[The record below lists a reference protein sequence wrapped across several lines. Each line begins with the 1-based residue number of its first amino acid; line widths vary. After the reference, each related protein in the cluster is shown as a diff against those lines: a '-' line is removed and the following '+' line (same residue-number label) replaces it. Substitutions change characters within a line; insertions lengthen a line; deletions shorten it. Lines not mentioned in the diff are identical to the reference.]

1 MAEAAQSPLRTG
13 LIDDATWLTWLR
25 IQLAR
30 IPNAARSRAAER
42 ERDAVQEEPVG
53 LLRDGDAAFHAAALK
68 VAGSAP
74 RQFGRLDEVLLRG
87 RFVLRG
93 DDIATLDELVREAVR
108 IAAQGFSGTGSH
120 AADITALEARL
131 RYADDFLKRREG
143 EIARRKYA
151 RGLLG
156 GVGLTFLALGLI
168 GGLGA
173 AVITLWRNGPI
184 PVDQADALRD
194 VLVAVGAGAAGAC
207 VSVLLRM
214 HKMGNLAIEVADG
227 GAARYRIFLG
237 WFFAAAVVFLLKSGL
252 LSAVFTIPEGR
263 VESWFF
269 WGSVGFLAGFNER
282 WATNLISRNPE
293 DVGSDAAPDAAA
305 SGGARGR

>member
-1 MAEAAQSPLRTG
+1 MTEAAQSRLGTG
-13 LIDDATWLTWLR
+13 LIGDASWVTWLR

-30 IPNAARSRAAER
+30 VPNAARSRAAER
-42 ERDAVQEEPVG
+42 ERESIHEQPAG
-53 LLRDGDAAFHAAALK
+53 LLSGDEPGFHAAAMR
-68 VAGSAP
+68 VATSAP

-93 DDIATLDELVREAVR
+93 DDISTLDELVREAVR
-108 IAAQGFSGTGSH
+108 IAAEGFAASGPRSSDV
-120 AADITALEARL
+120 AALEARL

-156 GVGLTFLALGLI
+156 GVILTAVALAVI
-168 GGLGA
+168 GGVGA
-173 AVITLWRNGPI
+173 AVITLWRGGPM
-184 PVDQADALRD
+184 PPDQADALRD

-214 HKMGNLAIEVADG
+214 HKMGNLPIEVADG
-227 GAARYRIFLG
+227 GAARYRIVLG

-252 LSAVFTIPEGR
+252 LSVVFVIPEGR

-282 WATNLISRNPE
+282 WATNLISRRPE
-293 DVGSDAAPDAAA
+293 DVGSDAAPDAGTTG
-305 SGGARGR
+305 SRGK